1 VRVAAVISGI
11 PGTSE
16 AGPGTDNFKLQLAL
30 ERIVNDFL
38 DPVGEDVLAKLGG
51 GPGTGNTF
59 SLHRTPPRLHQSQG
73 TDQPSHE
80 QRQGSTRDAG
90 CPPVLEFHSNQRLP
104 R

>member
-1 VRVAAVISGI
+1 MKSGYKQTQVGVIPEKWKI
-11 PGTSE
+11 
-16 AGPGTDNFKLQLAL
+16 
-30 ERIVNDFL
+30 
-38 DPVGEDVLAKLGG
+38 G

-59 SLHRTPPRLHQSQG
+59 SLHRKPPRLHQSQG

-80 QRQGSTRDAG
+80 QRQSSTRDAG